1 MAEQMVMMELLTNE
15 CGQDCKG
22 MLREKLKKRIEIVLP
37 IFSAVA
43 LFFLCAS
50 FSAFYTRR
58 KCLLR

>member
-1 MAEQMVMMELLTNE
+1 MVMMELLTNE

-43 LFFLCAS
+43 LFF
-50 FSAFYTRR
+50 FVHRFQRFTRE
-58 KCLLR
+58 